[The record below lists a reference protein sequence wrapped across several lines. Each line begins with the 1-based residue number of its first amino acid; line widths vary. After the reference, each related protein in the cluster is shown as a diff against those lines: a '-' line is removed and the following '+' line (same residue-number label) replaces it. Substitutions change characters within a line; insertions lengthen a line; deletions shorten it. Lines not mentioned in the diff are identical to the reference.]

1 MAFTSTPRP
10 SDALTPFPN
19 RSGSSEA
26 KEHRIH
32 NRAKERRR
40 PDLKA
45 CARRAELKARA
56 RAVAAEARLAAV
68 RLRQSADAWRTMH
81 SEVNWLESQLQ
92 SDPDNYEVAREYFN
106 ALGRRFLA
114 ESVAQEFLP
123 PHRWNARSLIDKA
136 DDLELAAN
144 ESVML
149 AGIAGHSRLRR
160 ITKFFPGYQRE
171 SFVTF
176 HDMTDMD
183 VEHCGSAD
191 GERSTAPPGFSHN
204 RTIRSMQTQTP
215 TTYTKSFFSWRPKYG
230 LLREGA
236 HGAWTG

>member
-1 MAFTSTPRP
+1 
-10 SDALTPFPN
+10 
-19 RSGSSEA
+19 
-26 KEHRIH
+26 
-32 NRAKERRR
+32 
-40 PDLKA
+40 
-45 CARRAELKARA
+45 
-56 RAVAAEARLAAV
+56 
-68 RLRQSADAWRTMH
+68 MH

-123 PHRWNARSLIDKA
+123 PHRRNARSLIDKA

-160 ITKFFPGYQRE
+160 ITKYFPGYQRE

-215 TTYTKSFFSWRPKYG
+215 TTYTQSFFSWRPKYG